1 MARGEATR
9 SAGPEVPVESPEDL
23 RRQLR
28 ALLCD
33 RGSAEARGLFEVL
46 SRYAH
51 RRVAIVSRHCGQA
64 LSESEQEEVVGE
76 ILLQLMQGSLATFR
90 GETLPELLGFV
101 RTISDRTT
109 WRTVRRRD
117 RERALLQTDGEII
130 EDWTASMPRPDA
142 HLEVRSHSPLPD
154 VDQTYLRALLEAGS
168 KAEYAR
174 RSGVSRAAVTQRVQ
188 RICSRIA
195 ELPAMDRMAHE
206 VWLNQAARSVIE
218 SERMDEEVPEEEL
231 EGVGG

>member
-1 MARGEATR
+1 VSTGEHKAT
-9 SAGPEVPVESPEDL
+9 GTEVPVQRPEDL

-33 RGSAEARGLFEVL
+33 RRSAEARALFEVL

-117 RERALLQTDGEII
+117 RERALLQSDGEIV

-142 HLEVRSHSPLPD
+142 HLEVRSNSPLPD
-154 VDQTYLRALLEAGS
+154 VDQTYLRALLQAGS

-206 VWLNQAARSVIE
+206 VWLNQAARSVLE
-218 SERMDEEVPEEEL
+218 AERMEDDVPADEL
-231 EGVGG
+231 EGASG